1 MKKKM
6 GKVIAVVTVIAA
18 AAGVIVYKIRHQGE
32 IH

>member
-18 AAGVIVYKIRHQGE
+18 VAGVIVYRIRRQGE
-32 IH
+32 IR

>member
-6 GKVIAVVTVIAA
+6 GKVIAITAAIAA
-18 AAGVIVYKIRHQGE
+18 VAGVIVYRIRRQGE

>member
-18 AAGVIVYKIRHQGE
+18 TAGVIVYRIRRQGE